1 MIKFTLTRKTW
12 LLIFNFFRT
21 ITNVEEHIKNAFISE
36 TALSDSSFR
45 HLKIDY
51 DSIEIKRQL
60 DPEILR
66 QAAYSQDQVSC
77 VTGF

>member
-1 MIKFTLTRKTW
+1 MNYVRFV
-12 LLIFNFFRT
+12 FRT

-36 TALSDSSFR
+36 TALSDSNFR

-77 VTGF
+77 VVGFVFHKM